1 MIRVLCWMSILIRDL
16 IRVLCCGLHLF
27 SVFRGFINLLLIL
40 FAIWDGFYESWDM
53 FNLLHRFM
61 EFYDGLR
68 FCFLLLDSM
77 RVEILLVIINLLLS
91 AVLFFR
97 YMRFS
102 EDILPLQHC
111 KTVVMVLG
119 LLEMVFWYL
128 DYANESWDLWWVE
141 ILFAVVRFYESWD
154 FACDYS

>member
-1 MIRVLCWMSILIRDL
+1 
-16 IRVLCCGLHLF
+16 
-27 SVFRGFINLLLIL
+27 
-40 FAIWDGFYESWDM
+40 M

-128 DYANESWDLWWVE
+128 DYANES
-141 ILFAVVRFYESWD
+141 
-154 FACDYS
+154 